1 MALMK
6 SWLVFGLCALC
17 AQQLAGLAEEDGVS
31 EPPPE
36 ADSPPESAAV
46 WLERIAGASQ
56 RLNYVGTF
64 SYQTGR
70 ISETSRIV
78 HRFAGGDESERL
90 EVLDGSPREVIR
102 QGNEVRCLLPKQR
115 TVIVSRVDAR
125 EGFPGRLP
133 RNYAKLNDT
142 YDIGNLVADRVAGHE
157 ARKVVL
163 SPKDD
168 LRFGHVL
175 WAEAQSGLLLK
186 SQVVEGNEVVEQFTF
201 NDVRIG
207 GEIGDELLRAQVEPG
222 EDWRVVDARSDDA
235 ETAKNHWRLKEPL
248 PGFALMSTHQRHNKT
263 VHMLFSDGLAA
274 ISVFIEPLEGG
285 NEGEPPKGR
294 GFSSGGGAVNAF
306 ERVVDGQRITVL
318 GEVPARAVQRLAET
332 IAVARE

>member
-1 MALMK
+1 MARMK
-6 SWLVFGLCALC
+6 SWLAFGLCALC
-17 AQQLAGLAEEDGVS
+17 ARPLASLADE
-31 EPPPE
+31 
-36 ADSPPESAAV
+36 AAV
-46 WLERIAGASQ
+46 PAPEPAAAWLERIAGASQ

-64 SYQTGR
+64 SYQVGR

-78 HRFAGGDESERL
+78 HRFADGDESERL

-102 QGNEVRCLLPKQR
+102 QGNEVHCLLPKQR
-115 TVIVSRVDAR
+115 TMIVSRVDAG

-133 RNYAKLNDT
+133 RNYAKLVDT
-142 YDIGNLVADRVAGHE
+142 YDISKGETDRVAGHE

-163 SPKDD
+163 SPRDS

-186 SQVVEGNEVVEQFTF
+186 SQVIDGNEVVEQFTF
-201 NDVRIG
+201 NDVHIG
-207 GEIGDELLRAQVEPG
+207 GEIGDELLQAQVKPG
-222 EDWRVVDARSDDA
+222 EDWRVVDARSDDT
-235 ETAKNHWRLKEPL
+235 ETTKNRWRLKEPL
-248 PGFALMSTHQRHNKT
+248 PGFVLMSTHQRRNKT

-274 ISVFIEPLEGG
+274 ISVFIEPLEGESG
-285 NEGEPPKGR
+285 DGLPKGR

-306 ERVVDGQRITVL
+306 ERIADGQRITVL

-332 IAVARE
+332 IEVARE